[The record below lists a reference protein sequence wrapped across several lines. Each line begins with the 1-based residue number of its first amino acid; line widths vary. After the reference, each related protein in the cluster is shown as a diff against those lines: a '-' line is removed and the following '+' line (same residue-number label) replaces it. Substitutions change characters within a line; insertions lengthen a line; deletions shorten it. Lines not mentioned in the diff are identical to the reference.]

1 MARNLDLRNASALG
15 IVVQS
20 YVAIM
25 DAHLRARVA
34 NMKVRTFILVNVVV
48 LAMILLFFIVDH
60 ILIFTTYATKI
71 EPIVTGRTARV
82 LIGASVV
89 QLGFFAIGI
98 GRYLFP
104 PPRPWSLRDRL
115 WGR

>member
-1 MARNLDLRNASALG
+1 MSRNLDLQDAYTLG
-15 IVVQS
+15 INVQT
-20 YVAIM
+20 YVALT
-25 DAHLRARVA
+25 DARLRTRVT
-34 NMKVRTFILVNVVV
+34 NVVVRTFTTVNFIV
-48 LAMILLFFIVDH
+48 LAMISLFFVVDH
-60 ILIFTTYATKI
+60 ILIFIPFAKNI
-71 EPIVTGRTARV
+71 EPIVTGRTVRV

-89 QLGFFAIGI
+89 QLGFIAIGI